1 MNIVNFLH
9 RINWFFIILLLL
21 ISSIGVALL
30 YSIAGAS
37 WDPWASKHIIRIII
51 SLVVLIT
58 ISLVNIEFWYKL
70 ANPLYLFS
78 IFLIC
83 LTFLLGKEVSG
94 AKRWIDLYFFSF
106 QPAEVVKI
114 FVILALAK
122 YFHSIKLQ
130 SYDIK
135 QRIFFP
141 LLILFIPVILI
152 FKQPDLGT
160 AIIIFL
166 TGIIVLFLSGV
177 QIKTFFLSG
186 IGGLISLP
194 IFWTVLEDYQKS
206 RIINFLDQ
214 QSNTLGANYHITQS
228 KIALGSGGFF
238 GKGFLQG
245 TQSHLNFIPEMET
258 DFIFSVLGEEFGFLG
273 ILFLFFL
280 YFILIFWVIKI
291 SLQSKYYFSKIFG
304 ISFIT
309 SFFIVI
315 FTNIGMVTGII
326 PVVGVPLPLCSYG
339 GSAIL
344 SNFIGFG
351 IILSGYNYRDY
362 RLHNV

>member
-1 MNIVNFLH
+1 MDINNILS
-9 RINWFFIILLLL
+9 RINWFFIIILVL
-21 ISSIGVALL
+21 ISSIGIALL
-30 YSIAGAS
+30 YSIAGGS
-37 WDPWASKHIIRIII
+37 WEPWASNQIIRISIG
-51 SLVVLIT
+51 LLVLI
-58 ISLVNIEFWYKL
+58 LVSFVHVRVWYRY
-70 ANPLYLFS
+70 ANYFYLFS
-78 IFLIC
+78 IFLI
-83 LTFLLGKEVSG
+83 LITLFFGKEVSG
-94 AKRWIDLYFFSF
+94 ATRWINLYFFSF
-106 QPAEVVKI
+106 QPAELVKI
-114 FVILALAK
+114 FILLALAK

-130 SYDIK
+130 SHDIK

-141 LLILFIPVILI
+141 LLILLIPVFFV

-160 AIIIFL
+160 ALIIFFS
-166 TGIIVLFLSGV
+166 GVIVLFLSGV
-177 QIKTFFLSG
+177 NIKTFVLSG

-194 IFWTVLEDYQKS
+194 ILWTFLKDYQKS

-238 GKGFLQG
+238 GKGFLEG
-245 TQSHLNFIPEMET
+245 SQSHLNFIPEMET

-273 ILFLFFL
+273 VMILFFL
-280 YFILIFWVIKI
+280 YFLLIAWALKVSFE
-291 SLQSKYYFSKIFG
+291 SKNYFSKIFG
-304 ISFIT
+304 ISFVA

-315 FTNIGMVTGII
+315 FVNIGMVTGII
-326 PVVGVPLPLCSYG
+326 PVVGVPLPFCSYG

-351 IILSGYNYRDY
+351 IILSGYNYRDF

>member
-1 MNIVNFLH
+1 MDINNILS
-9 RINWFFIILLLL
+9 RINWFFIIILIL
-21 ISSIGVALL
+21 ISSIGIALL
-30 YSIAGAS
+30 YSIAGGS
-37 WDPWASKHIIRIII
+37 WEPWASNQIIRISIG
-51 SLVVLIT
+51 LLVLI
-58 ISLVNIEFWYKL
+58 LVSFVHVRVWYRY
-70 ANPLYLFS
+70 ANYFYLFS
-78 IFLIC
+78 IFLI
-83 LTFLLGKEVSG
+83 LITLFFGKEVSG
-94 AKRWIDLYFFSF
+94 ATRWINLYFFSF
-106 QPAEVVKI
+106 QPAELVKI
-114 FVILALAK
+114 FILLALAK

-130 SYDIK
+130 SHDIK

-141 LLILFIPVILI
+141 LLILLIPVFFV

-160 AIIIFL
+160 ALIIFFS
-166 TGIIVLFLSGV
+166 GVIVLFLSGV
-177 QIKTFFLSG
+177 NIKTFVLSG

-194 IFWTVLEDYQKS
+194 ILWTFLKDYQKS

-238 GKGFLQG
+238 GKGFLEG
-245 TQSHLNFIPEMET
+245 SQSHLNFIPEMET

-273 ILFLFFL
+273 VMILFFL
-280 YFILIFWVIKI
+280 YFLLIAWALKVSFE
-291 SLQSKYYFSKIFG
+291 SKNYFSKIFG
-304 ISFIT
+304 ISFVA

-315 FTNIGMVTGII
+315 FVNIGMVTGII
-326 PVVGVPLPLCSYG
+326 PVVGVPLPFCSYG

-362 RLHNV
+362 KLHNI

>member
-1 MNIVNFLH
+1 MNVINFLP
-9 RINWFFIILLLL
+9 RINWFFVILLLL

-37 WDPWASKHIIRIII
+37 WDPWALNQIIRILI
-51 SLVVLIT
+51 SLVFLIL
-58 ISLVNIEFWYKL
+58 ISLVNIGFWYKL

-78 IFLIC
+78 IFLIF
-83 LTFLLGKEVSG
+83 LTFFYGKEVSG
-94 AKRWIDLYFFSF
+94 ATRWIDLYFFSF
-106 QPAEVVKI
+106 QPAEITKI

-141 LLILFIPVILI
+141 LLILFIPVLLI

-160 AIIIFL
+160 ALIIFFS
-166 TGIIVLFLSGV
+166 GIIVLFLSGV
-177 QIKTFFLSG
+177 QIKTFVLSG
-186 IGGLISLP
+186 IGSLILLP
-194 IFWTVLEDYQKS
+194 IFWVFLEDYQKS
-206 RIINFLDQ
+206 RFINFLDQ

-238 GKGFLQG
+238 GKGFLEG
-245 TQSHLNFIPEMET
+245 TQSHLNFIPELET

-280 YFILIFWVIKI
+280 YFIVICWTIKI
-291 SLQSKYYFSKIFG
+291 SLESKNYFSKIFG
-304 ISFIT
+304 ISFIA
-309 SFFIVI
+309 SFFLVI

-339 GSAIL
+339 GTAIV

-351 IILSGYNYRDY
+351 IILSGYNYRDFK
-362 RLHNV
+362 LHNI